1 MPNKMINIS
10 ILIDFKLDKVNLQ
23 LLIYKKFD
31 QNFPNIKLLFQNPS
45 FLHCSLI
52 TNKRF
57 GNGFSYSKKKL
68 VSKDN
73 FVKHKPI
80 SE

>member
-45 FLHCSLI
+45 F
-52 TNKRF
+52 
-57 GNGFSYSKKKL
+57 
-68 VSKDN
+68 
-73 FVKHKPI
+73 
-80 SE
+80 